1 MPGVENMPPDG
12 VDEAVVAAARQV
24 IEQAK
29 GAVMLVYSVDA
40 DHAFEILRTASQDTN
55 IKLRDIAA
63 AVVEEL
69 PEIGAPRDMEALRE
83 SLDRVLF
90 RATTHQPHH

>member
-1 MPGVENMPPDG
+1 MPPSG
-12 VDEAVVAAARQV
+12 VDEAAVAAARQV

-69 PEIGAPRDMEALRE
+69 PEIGTPRDMEALRE